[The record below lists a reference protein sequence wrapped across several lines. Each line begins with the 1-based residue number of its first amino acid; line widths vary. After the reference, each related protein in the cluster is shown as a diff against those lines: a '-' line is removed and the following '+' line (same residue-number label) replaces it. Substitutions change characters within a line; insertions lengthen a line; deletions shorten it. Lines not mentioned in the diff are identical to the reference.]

1 MLAEIL
7 EVFDEPVV
15 MAATV
20 FVGSVLVAFIIEIAA
35 ARVFLT
41 LAQRTRTTLDDLI
54 VAVLRR
60 PLFYSTIF
68 VGVSRALRILEVKPE
83 TREVVNSSLETAAIV
98 LWMVA
103 CTKISTAVLGAM
115 ARNAR
120 PHSILQP
127 ASLPIFDIIMRVLL
141 VGLSIYLVML
151 AWGLDVT
158 TWIASAG
165 VVGIAVGFAAKDSLA
180 NLFAGIFIIADA
192 PYRIGDFITFE
203 DGLRGRVTD
212 IGFRSTRILTRDDIE
227 INIPNHIIGNQKIVN
242 ETGGPYTK
250 ARVAVP
256 VSVAYGSDIDR
267 VYETLRRCAPGCPH
281 VVSHPEPTVY
291 FLEFGA
297 SGLEFSLMV
306 WVDDP
311 GLKEI
316 VIDELNARIYR
327 ALGAA
332 NIEIPYSKHD
342 VYIKQ
347 FPGKQ
352 AQSAEPEPE
361 PQALPQPRKRPPGKL
376 IHSPTRVSPD
386 KS

>member
-1 MLAEIL
+1 MIQEIMQ
-7 EVFDEPVV
+7 VFDEPVIR
-15 MAATV
+15 AAAV
-20 FVGSVLVAFIIEIAA
+20 FVGSIVLAFIIEIVA
-35 ARVFLT
+35 ARVLLK
-41 LAQRTRTTLDDLI
+41 LAQRTTTTLDDLL

-68 VGVSRALRILEVKPE
+68 VGVSRSLRIMEVAPHTLELI
-83 TREVVNSSLETAAIV
+83 NSCLGTAATV
-98 LWMVA
+98 LWMA
-103 CTKISTAVLGAM
+103 AVTRIGAALLAAM

-127 ASLPIFDIIMRVLL
+127 ASLPIFDILL
-141 VGLSIYLVML
+141 KVMVVGLAIYLVML
-151 AWGLDVT
+151 AWGVDVT
-158 TWIASAG
+158 TWVASAG

-192 PYRIGDFITFE
+192 PYKIGDFIVFE

-227 INIPNHIIGNQKIVN
+227 INIPNHIIGNQKVVN

-250 ARVAVP
+250 ARVPVP
-256 VSVAYGSDIDR
+256 VSVAYGSNIDR
-267 VYETLRRCAPGCPH
+267 VYEVLRRCAPGTPH
-281 VVSHPEPTVY
+281 VVPEPAPNVY

-297 SGLEFSLMV
+297 SGLEFALMV
-306 WVDDP
+306 WIDDP
-311 GLKEI
+311 ALKEV

-332 NIEIPYSKHD
+332 KIEIPYSKHD

-352 AQSAEPEPE
+352 ASQPEPEPE
-361 PQALPQPRKRPPGKL
+361 ALPAPSPRPPGKL
-376 IHSPTRVSPD
+376 IHSPTQMR
-386 KS
+386 